1 MNEIKPFAGGAV
13 TGILIWVIMTLCD
26 AVDERILKYDS
37 YLGMIACIAVPLIL
51 SVIYIIIYLKKKPPL
66 INTFL
71 WFAGFLSFGIILS
84 FIICGMVD
92 NRTYILSASCA
103 GGCSF
108 MCLNGIEYIIYAFFT
123 VGGFLIISSIFHI
136 IYAVIRYFSNKKEN

>member
-1 MNEIKPFAGGAV
+1 MNEIKQFAGGAV

-26 AVDERILKYDS
+26 AVDECILKYDS

-51 SVIYIIIYLKKKPPL
+51 SVIYIIIYLKKKPSL
-66 INTFL
+66 KNTFL

-92 NRTYILSASCA
+92 NGTYILSASCA
-103 GGCSF
+103 GGCMF
-108 MCLNGIEYIIYAFFT
+108 MCLNGIEYMIYAFFT
-123 VGGFLIISSIFHI
+123 IGGFLIISIIFHT